1 MEVLPITTNKFVAVP
16 LKITMLIYL
25 AKIKKMNFS
34 YSTYSKMLLKKLSRF
49 NTNKAAGMT

>member
-34 YSTYSKMLLKKLSRF
+34 YSTYSNMLLKKLSRF